1 MDGAVDG
8 ARDATRMSTPDV
20 ASQGKPQIGV
30 VTDSLAWIPESLA
43 RSHRI
48 RIVPLHITFG
58 DQAFTETVD
67 LTNQEFYRRLREA
80 KTLPKTSQ
88 PAAGEFLAAY
98 REVAETASAIVS
110 LHASSKM
117 SGTYRS
123 AETGA
128 ALLRQERADVR
139 IETID
144 TQTMASCQG
153 IVVLRAAE
161 EVAAGKTFEEVV
173 ANART
178 LMAKTR
184 ILFVPD
190 TLEYLQKGGRIGR
203 AQALVG
209 SLLQIRPILTIEH
222 GEVAARDRARTRS
235 RAMAR
240 VLELMAEDAGG
251 RPFAHVAV
259 LHAAAA
265 ETAQA
270 LKGLIRSRFG
280 VPEGPFL
287 ELEIGPVIGTYVG
300 PGAFGVSYHC
310 E

>member
-1 MDGAVDG
+1 MSAPGVAAES
-8 ARDATRMSTPDV
+8 ARERTPR
-20 ASQGKPQIGV
+20 IGV
-30 VTDSLAWIPESLA
+30 VTDSLAWIPEPLA
-43 RSHRI
+43 RQHHI
-48 RIVPLHITFG
+48 KIVPLHITFG

-98 REVAETASAIVS
+98 REVAETADAIVS

-128 ALLRQERADVR
+128 ALLHQERADVR

-153 IVVLRAAE
+153 IVALRAAE
-161 EVAAGKTFEEVV
+161 DVAAGKTFDEVV

-178 LMAKTR
+178 LMTKPR

-203 AQALVG
+203 AQALLG

-222 GEVAARDRARTRS
+222 GEVGARDRARTRS
-235 RAMAR
+235 RALAR
-240 VLELMAEDAGG
+240 VLELMAEYAQG

-265 ETAQA
+265 ETAEE
-270 LKGLIRSRFG
+270 LKEQIRSRFG
-280 VPEGPFL
+280 VPQGPFL
-287 ELEIGPVIGTYVG
+287 EMEMGPVIGTYVG